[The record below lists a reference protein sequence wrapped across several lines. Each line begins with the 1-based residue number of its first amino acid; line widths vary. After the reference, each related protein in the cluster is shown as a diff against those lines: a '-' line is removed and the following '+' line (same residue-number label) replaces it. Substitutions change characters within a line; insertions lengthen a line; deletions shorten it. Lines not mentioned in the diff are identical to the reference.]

1 MNTFIYLNK
10 RGLFS
15 KPCACAV
22 GEGRKLGWAPGV
34 GHLWPG
40 GQLIPD
46 LGGLYGER
54 ALERQSQLLVVG
66 RLVGSRVES

>member
-22 GEGRKLGWAPGV
+22 GDRKLGWAPGV
-34 GHLWPG
+34 GHLRPG

-54 ALERQSQLLVVG
+54 ALERHSQLLVVG
-66 RLVGSRVES
+66 RLVGSRGES